1 VRGAPHEFRSVG
13 DRQHAG
19 AVEHVLAVLSLC
31 CTAPTENRTKNQ
43 IFMNLQA
50 FENPKTLSPRHSIG
64 TSIAA
69 RLAVLLFVVVTLR
82 HIAHWLRFLTGW
94 PIPTLGNVG
103 YTLIF
108 SGFAVLHGCASLGKR
123 RTLVFFALSG
133 IVSWIL
139 EEIGVSTGWVY
150 GHYHYSDMLGP
161 KLGLVPVIIPL
172 AWFMMIY
179 SSWVVASA
187 VLGSTTHNSSDCIL
201 SRSIVASMV
210 MTSWDTVMDPG
221 MSRAGNWVWETGG
234 AYFGVPFHNYAGWLA
249 TTFVVY
255 LLFGISSRYIR
266 SASESTSD
274 ARYFEALPVMCY
286 AMVAVD
292 HFIVQS
298 LPELR
303 VVDVFT
309 MGFATL
315 LACIGLAR
323 KRARSLN

>member
-1 VRGAPHEFRSVG
+1 MKS
-13 DRQHAG
+13 
-19 AVEHVLAVLSLC
+19 
-31 CTAPTENRTKNQ
+31 
-43 IFMNLQA
+43 QA
-50 FENPKTLSPRHSIG
+50 LNSSKTLSSRPSIG

-69 RLAVLLFVVVTLR
+69 RLAVLLFVAVALR
-82 HIAHWLRFLTGW
+82 HVADWLRFLSGW
-94 PIPTLGNVG
+94 PIPSLGNVG

-123 RTLVFFALSG
+123 RTLVFFTLSA

-179 SSWVVASA
+179 SSWAVASA
-187 VLGSTTHNSSDCIL
+187 LLGSATQDASECVL
-201 SRSIVASMV
+201 SRSIVASVV

-234 AYFGVPFHNYAGWLA
+234 AYFGVPVHNYAGWLA

-255 LLFGISSRYIR
+255 LLFGITSRYIR
-266 SASESTSD
+266 PASVSTGD
-274 ARYFEALPVMCY
+274 TRCFDALPVMCY

-292 HFIVQS
+292 HLVVQIV
-298 LPELR
+298 PELR

-323 KRARSLN
+323 KRAMKPELSESASIRTAPEVSIAQSVMSPAASRAAHFRQT